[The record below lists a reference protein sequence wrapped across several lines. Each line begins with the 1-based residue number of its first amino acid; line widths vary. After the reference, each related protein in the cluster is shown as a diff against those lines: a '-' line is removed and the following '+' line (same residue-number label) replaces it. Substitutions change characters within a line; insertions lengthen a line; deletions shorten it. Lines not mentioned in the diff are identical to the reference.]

1 MSDFSMMLDMPTE
14 HMQKIFG
21 ARDVYVKKLE
31 KVFQVTI
38 VDRNGGIKITGEEKW
53 VKKAASVIKELDSY
67 GKHRRRGIPWK
78 IYREKRIRNGL
89 IMIK

>member
-38 VDRNGGIKITGEEKW
+38 VGPERRDKDNRGRKVG
-53 VKKAASVIKELDSY
+53 KKSRFRDKGAGQLCQQRK
-67 GKHRRRGIPWK
+67 
-78 IYREKRIRNGL
+78 
-89 IMIK
+89 

>member
-31 KVFQVTI
+31 KVF
-38 VDRNGGIKITGEEKW
+38 R
-53 VKKAASVIKELDSY
+53 
-67 GKHRRRGIPWK
+67 
-78 IYREKRIRNGL
+78 
-89 IMIK
+89 

>member
-38 VDRNGGIKITGEEKW
+38 VDRNGGIKITGGRK
-53 VKKAASVIKELDSY
+53 VGKKSRFRDKGAGQLCQQRK
-67 GKHRRRGIPWK
+67 
-78 IYREKRIRNGL
+78 
-89 IMIK
+89 